1 MIRDY
6 RCYLLDE
13 AHHIKKV
20 EIIECRDD
28 GEAERRA
35 EEILAALKSQRS
47 QVWNLFEIGVIV
59 TQRIPAPSEVLTN
72 NEP

>member
-1 MIRDY
+1 MTRDY

-13 AHHIKKV
+13 AHPIKKV

-35 EEILAALKSQRS
+35 EEISRRANYS
-47 QVWNLFEIGVIV
+47 GV
-59 TQRIPAPSEVLTN
+59 EVSDL
-72 NEP
+72 ERRVRVRMSSVS

>member
-35 EEILAALKSQRS
+35 EEILAAQNDS
-47 QVWNLFEIGVIV
+47 GV
-59 TQRIPAPSEVLTN
+59 EVSDL
-72 NEP
+72 ERRVRVRMSSVS